1 MVMSFKHNLK
11 KIKFNHLKQ
20 EVSKL
25 VDNEQIKSLVTKNGN
40 TQVSERVS
48 IEIVKK
54 ALNNLGYSFTEAGSQ
69 QSKDFRNVC
78 NIGLDIEVKKCD
90 STTIYFNDTCPS
102 SSIYYII
109 IFTGKEYKTKESISP
124 SIIFIN
130 GYELIKKDIY
140 FLIDFKK
147 DLEAMRNK
155 WCRKTE
161 NQNANKLKYMST
173 YFRPTYKRSIS
184 DLLINPIYSQQIK

>member
-1 MVMSFKHNLK
+1 MSFKHNLK
-11 KIKFNHLKQ
+11 KIKFNHLKE

-25 VDNEQIKSLVTKNGN
+25 VDSEQIKNLVTKNGN
-40 TQVSERVS
+40 TQLSERVS

-90 STTIYFNDTCPS
+90 NTTIYFNDTCPS
-102 SSIYYII
+102 SNIYYII
-109 IFTGKEYKTKESISP
+109 IFTGKEYKTKKSIP
-124 SIIFIN
+124 PRIIFIN

-147 DLEAMRNK
+147 DLEEMRNK

-173 YFRPTYKRSIS
+173 YFRPTYKRSIN

>member
-1 MVMSFKHNLK
+1 MSFKHNLK
-11 KIKFNHLKQ
+11 KIKFGHLKH
-20 EVSKL
+20 EV
-25 VDNEQIKSLVTKNGN
+25 IKIMNSDRIKELITSNGN
-40 TQVSERVS
+40 TQVSERIS
-48 IEIVKK
+48 IEIVKE

-90 STTIYFNDTCPS
+90 NTTIYFNDTCPS
-102 SSIYYII
+102 SNIFYII
-109 IFTGKEYKTKESISP
+109 IFTGKEYKTKENIPP
-124 SIIFIN
+124 SLTFIN
-130 GYELIKKDIY
+130 GYELIKNDIY

-147 DLEAMRNK
+147 DLEVMRNK

-184 DLLINPIYSQQIK
+184 DLLVNPLYTYQIN